1 MMSKLHK
8 QTNKQ
13 TKNVILGRI
22 LWVIRKFCSQHRS
35 ADVEQQRR
43 HVGRRRRRGFDASH
57 ATRNCF
63 AASGKDLT
71 NKKQNIL
78 KLFLF

>member
-1 MMSKLHK
+1 MMSKLPK

-43 HVGRRRRRGFDASH
+43 HVGRRRRRGFDARH

-63 AASGKDLT
+63 AASGKERSDKQA
-71 NKKQNIL
+71 NKT
-78 KLFLF
+78 F